1 MGTLSKIKELCESRN
16 VAISRLEK
24 DCGFSNASIKA
35 LRNEDVPF
43 DRVVKIAR
51 YFDVSLEY
59 FISDSTYIKEPAA
72 VMSLT
77 REEMDLIK
85 AYRLKSDD
93 AKDVVASSLG
103 IKRQDTGLEL
113 SSKVG

>member
-43 DRVVKIAR
+43 DRVVKIAM
-51 YFDVSLEY
+51 YFDVPLEY
-59 FISDSTYIKEPAA
+59 FITNDEYKKKPAA
-72 VMSLT
+72 GMILS
-77 REEMDLIK
+77 REEQDIIK
-85 AYRLKSDD
+85 SYRIASEKE
-93 AKDVVASSLG
+93 KNTVATVLE
-103 IKRQDTGLEL
+103 IKRQDTGLRSE
-113 SSKVG
+113 KVG